1 MRVKIRPMTQP
12 IRAHIFTN
20 MSEAWIF
27 KQAPN
32 FARKVNG
39 IEFSLGLHVPDD
51 TEILLVYTRASY
63 SIQTNLPKNR
73 TVFFAGEPDVIHPYN
88 PKYLNQFGTV
98 RTSSPV
104 ALDTEKQWGN
114 PCWPPF
120 AGLNL
125 GDYSKILPLEWF
137 KKLSCPENKNDKIS
151 LVTST
156 KTHTEYHRERLSF
169 IEILKERI
177 PEHIELYGTGHK
189 SVDDKKDVL
198 LPSKYH
204 LALENGGGPFAW
216 TEKLADP
223 LLCWSLPFYYGA
235 NNIHEDL
242 PADCIVPININE
254 PDAAIDLMMKAI
266 KQDLWCKRLA
276 AISEARDLVM
286 TKHNLI
292 NVFSE
297 LAHHAMHKAPKLD
310 TKAPKRLIRS
320 ERSFLPEHGERGG
333 LGQMLLRRTL
343 TAIDPKIE
351 LRLAPLQAKL
361 EARRGTR
368 RARKQAKREADSA

>member
-1 MRVKIRPMTQP
+1 MTRP

-20 MSEAWIF
+20 VPAASIF

-32 FARKVNG
+32 FAQNIDGVH
-39 IEFSLGLHVPDD
+39 FTHGLFVPQDID
-51 TEILLVYTRASY
+51 VLLVYTRASY
-63 SIQTNLPKNR
+63 SIATRLPKDR
-73 TVFFAGEPDVIHPYN
+73 TIFFAGEPDVIHPYSS
-88 PKYLNQFGTV
+88 KYLNQFGTV

-104 ALDTEKQWGN
+104 ELTTEKDWGN
-114 PCWPPF
+114 MCSPPF
-120 AGLNL
+120 VGFNL
-125 GDYSKILPLEWF
+125 DDWEQSLPISWF
-137 KKLSCPENKNDKIS
+137 QELPCPSNKDDKIS
-151 LVTST
+151 IVTST
-156 KTHTEYHRERLSF
+156 KAHTLYHRERLSF
-169 IEILKERI
+169 IEVLKERI

-223 LLCWSLPFYYGA
+223 LLCWSLPFYFGA

-266 KQDLWCKRLA
+266 KQDLWSKRLA

-297 LAHHAMHKAPKLD
+297 LAHHAMQKAPELD
-310 TKAPKRLIRS
+310 PKAPKRLIRS
-320 ERSFLPEHGERGG
+320 ERSFLPEHGGRGG